1 MEDPEKHAKAVE
13 AATSAQKAS
22 SASSSAAG
30 SSSSTGTKSDDS
42 IVYRIHL
49 PNRSYKSVRTT
60 VHFSAEMVLE
70 SLCEKLNLEKDS
82 ARHLVLFERV
92 KDRER
97 KVKNT
102 ELIADIV
109 KMWPMILGEN
119 GNETYKQCYFLAAP
133 LSTAPDHV
141 IAAINV

>member
-13 AATSAQKAS
+13 AATAKANAAAAS
-22 SASSSAAG
+22 SG
-30 SSSSTGTKSDDS
+30 SSSGSSGSSGGKDEAV
-42 IVYRIHL
+42 VYRIHL

-60 VHFSAEMVLE
+60 PHFSAEMVLE
-70 SLCEKLNLEKDS
+70 SLCEKLNLEKDA

-109 KMWPMILGEN
+109 KMWPTILGEN

-133 LSTAPDHV
+133 LSTAPDNV
-141 IAAINV
+141 LAAINL